1 MILSEW
7 SGDVI
12 STLHRVGITRVELAE
27 ESEIGVNYLSTIL
40 NQPYPAKSTCEKI
53 DLGLVRC
60 LTKRG
65 LKRKY
70 LYPSKD
76 RSTEGCKEEF
86 ANEFFESLTD

>member
-12 STLHRVGITRVELAE
+12 STLHRGGITRAELAE

-53 DLGLVRC
+53 DFGLVQC
-60 LTKRG
+60 LQKRG
-65 LKRKY
+65 IPRK
-70 LYPSKD
+70 LIYPSKE
-76 RSTEGCKEEF
+76 RSTEGCKEECI
-86 ANEFFESLTD
+86 NEFYGEFN